1 MIPKTLTAEQR
12 LEKAV
17 LAIMHRPEYVALA
30 GVMMI
35 GKRVVSDDAK
45 RVPTACTNGRD
56 EWYGRAFV
64 DKLSDAELRFL
75 ILHEVYHKLYRHLTT
90 WRWMYDKHAKVANM
104 ACVVGETLITMAD
117 GSARRAEDVR
127 VGDMVATPF
136 GPSPVLAT
144 RATDDREVCE
154 LDMHMGNKLIC
165 TPDHKILTERG
176 YVEAQHITEADRI
189 YLDTRDGEPA
199 AREAWDYA
207 DQGHGSF
214 ARCHPAGGVWKAKKS
229 RPVRFEDD
237 REASLT
243 EQLGLLVAYGL
254 GILRWASGRGRHG
267 YMPACAGEIPETC
280 DVRYEHE
287 LQLNALVGVAGN
299 VLRSSA
305 QQLRQYVLE
314 SGGERVRDTTG
325 AGGYPTLGEDPHS
338 SIRHTDGNHQDPHG
352 AWLSVPPDTAH
363 HELVGRVEG
372 FESAR
377 FAARRLLGARRRV
390 YDITT
395 AAQCFVAQDVV
406 VHNCDYVIN
415 IQLSDAHKDGWA
427 KMPDGGLCDPK
438 YRGWDS
444 AKVFEDLMKNAKEQ
458 PQGGGG
464 QGQPGSGSGDGQ
476 PQPGGFDEHDWD
488 GAQEMTAEEKEDLAR
503 DIDEAL
509 RQGALAAGKMG
520 SGGDRSFE
528 DLLQPKVDWREALR
542 EFVQTTC
549 AGSDYSTWQRPN
561 RRYLGAGYYMPSG
574 ISEQIG
580 EIVVAPDM
588 SGSIGSTEIRAM
600 LSEVKGISDTVHP
613 EAIRLL
619 YWDTE
624 VTQDERYETHEL
636 DTMMQATTPKGGG
649 GTMPDCVPQYMA
661 KNNINAQCAV
671 VLTDG
676 YVGSWGNWP
685 CPVLWVIVD
694 NKHANPPFGKAVH
707 IEARDL
713 S

>member
-64 DKLSDAELRFL
+64 DKLNDAELRFL

-90 WRWMYDKHAKVANM
+90 WRWMYNKHAKAAN
-104 ACVVGETLITMAD
+104 
-117 GSARRAEDVR
+117 
-127 VGDMVATPF
+127 
-136 GPSPVLAT
+136 
-144 RATDDREVCE
+144 
-154 LDMHMGNKLIC
+154 
-165 TPDHKILTERG
+165 
-176 YVEAQHITEADRI
+176 
-189 YLDTRDGEPA
+189 
-199 AREAWDYA
+199 
-207 DQGHGSF
+207 
-214 ARCHPAGGVWKAKKS
+214 
-229 RPVRFEDD
+229 
-237 REASLT
+237 
-243 EQLGLLVAYGL
+243 
-254 GILRWASGRGRHG
+254 WA
-267 YMPACAGEIPETC
+267 
-280 DVRYEHE
+280 
-287 LQLNALVGVAGN
+287 
-299 VLRSSA
+299 
-305 QQLRQYVLE
+305 
-314 SGGERVRDTTG
+314 
-325 AGGYPTLGEDPHS
+325 
-338 SIRHTDGNHQDPHG
+338 
-352 AWLSVPPDTAH
+352 
-363 HELVGRVEG
+363 
-372 FESAR
+372 
-377 FAARRLLGARRRV
+377 
-390 YDITT
+390 
-395 AAQCFVAQDVV
+395 
-406 VHNCDYVIN
+406 CDYVIN

-427 KMPDGGLCDPK
+427 KMPEGGLCDPK

-464 QGQPGSGSGDGQ
+464 QGQPGSGDGDGQ

-488 GAQEMTAEEKEDLAR
+488 GAQEMTAEEKEDLVR

-561 RRYLGAGYYMPSG
+561 RRYMGAGYYMPSG

-588 SGSIGSTEIRAM
+588 SGSIGATEIRAM
-600 LSEVKGISDTVHP
+600 LGEVKGISDTVHP

-636 DTMMQATTPKGGG
+636 DTMMQTTTPKGGG
-649 GTMPDCVPQYMA
+649 GTLPDCVPQYMA